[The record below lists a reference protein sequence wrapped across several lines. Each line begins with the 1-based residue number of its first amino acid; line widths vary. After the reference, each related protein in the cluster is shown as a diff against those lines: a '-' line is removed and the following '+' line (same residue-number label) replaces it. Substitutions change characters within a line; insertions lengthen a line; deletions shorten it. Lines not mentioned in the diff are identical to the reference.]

1 MDEAGAAAALRFG
14 MRQGGNQNG
23 LFEPVHGSAPDVA
36 GQGIANPIGAIL
48 SAAMLMRRTLDL
60 EAEARAIEKA
70 VEGTLSAG
78 LRTADLC
85 REGENHVSTRDFTEA
100 ILQTLE

>member
-1 MDEAGAAAALRFG
+1 
-14 MRQGGNQNG
+14 
-23 LFEPVHGSAPDVA
+23 
-36 GQGIANPIGAIL
+36 
-48 SAAMLMRRTLDL
+48 MLMRRTLDL